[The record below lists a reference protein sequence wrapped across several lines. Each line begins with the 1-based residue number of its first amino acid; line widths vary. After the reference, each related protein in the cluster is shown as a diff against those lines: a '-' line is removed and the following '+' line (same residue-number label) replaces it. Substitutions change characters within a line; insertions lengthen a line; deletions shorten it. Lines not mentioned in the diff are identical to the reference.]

1 MYYQTLKEN
10 FYTTYH
16 LNQMIIILI
25 VEIAMAPGSHHFI
38 AYKFSDDYNGPLPEN
53 YTYRDIHDPY
63 IYESPFNP
71 EWIEIL
77 WHYKSILLSLV
88 LSSPYGTIAFRG
100 VALKITTDYD
110 LDLNPHYFNYTDET
124 IQGKYI

>member
-10 FYTTYH
+10 LYAAPSESNDYYV
-16 LNQMIIILI
+16 NR

-63 IYESPFNP
+63 IYEFHLILNGLK
-71 EWIEIL
+71 IL
-77 WHYKSILLSLV
+77 WHYKSILYLW
-88 LSSPYGTIAFRG
+88 Y
-100 VALKITTDYD
+100 
-110 LDLNPHYFNYTDET
+110 
-124 IQGKYI
+124 